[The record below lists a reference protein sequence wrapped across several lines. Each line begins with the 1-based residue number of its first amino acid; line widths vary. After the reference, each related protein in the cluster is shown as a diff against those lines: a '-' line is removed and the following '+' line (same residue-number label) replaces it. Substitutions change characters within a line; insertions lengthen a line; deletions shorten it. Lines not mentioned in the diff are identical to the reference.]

1 MTDWSVNKMEKKDL
15 ILKAGTR
22 IISEKGYSSA
32 TIDEITKKAGVGKGT
47 FYLYFKDKSELFF
60 SIIEKEF
67 DNLIQDIVKAVEGM
81 DDFFEK
87 IKKGIEMYLLYHQKN
102 YFLFKILIQEKPF
115 MKKKNFE
122 NFWEDFF
129 SRWVFIKEGIRQQIK
144 EGKIKQGMDPDDIIY
159 SLLGII
165 HSNIHRWVLSGRR
178 YPLVNKTETIYQ
190 IFVSGIRR

>member
-15 ILKAGTR
+15 ILKAATR

-87 IKKGIEMYLLYHQKN
+87 LKKGIEMYLLYHQKN

-129 SRWVFIKEGIRQQIK
+129 SRWAFIKEGISQQIK
-144 EGKIKQGMDPDDIIY
+144 EGKIKNLDPDDIIY

-178 YPLVNKTETIYQ
+178 YPLVDKTDTIYQ

>member
-15 ILKAGTR
+15 ILKAATR

-87 IKKGIEMYLLYHQKN
+87 LKKGIEMYLLYHQKN

-129 SRWVFIKEGIRQQIK
+129 SRWAFIKEGISQQIK
-144 EGKIKQGMDPDDIIY
+144 EGKIKNMDPDDIIY

-178 YPLVNKTETIYQ
+178 YPLVDKTDTIYQ

>member
-15 ILKAGTR
+15 ILKAATR

-87 IKKGIEMYLLYHQKN
+87 LKKGIEMYLLYHQKN

-129 SRWVFIKEGIRQQIK
+129 SRWAFIKEGIRQQIK
-144 EGKIKQGMDPDDIIY
+144 EGRIKNMDPDDIIY

-178 YPLVNKTETIYQ
+178 YPLVDKTDTIYQ